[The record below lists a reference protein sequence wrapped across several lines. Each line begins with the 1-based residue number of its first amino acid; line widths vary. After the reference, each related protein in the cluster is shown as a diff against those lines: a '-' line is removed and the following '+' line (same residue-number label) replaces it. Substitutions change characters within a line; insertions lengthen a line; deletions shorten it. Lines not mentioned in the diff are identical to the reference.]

1 MRVRKGRISI
11 LKRLAVGVV
20 PIVAAFAL
28 VVSSGVGYAAG
39 QTVLYNN
46 IPDPQPANVP
56 SLGFEATST
65 SEFGSQLGFA
75 GAERTSPDVAVLMSS
90 WACETGSWTSGC
102 VTTPGATFTH
112 PVTLNVYNVGA
123 NNSVGSLVA
132 TQTETFTMPYRPSAD
147 GCGGSTTAWTGPG
160 SACYNGKAFPIT
172 FHLEGVTLP
181 DTAIVTVAYNTAHY
195 GAHPLG
201 VTGPYD
207 SLNVG
212 LADGPTVG
220 TALPTADDAYQNSS
234 WNGAYCD
241 GGAGGTGTLRFDPAC
256 WTGYLPAFKVTVG
269 QVAPEAPT
277 NKDQCK
283 KDGWKAFGDM
293 FKNQGACVS
302 YTNHL

>member
-11 LKRLAVGVV
+11 VRRLAAGVV

-28 VVSSGVGYAAG
+28 VVGSGVGYAAG

-46 IPDPQPANVP
+46 IPDPQPANVV
-56 SLGFEATST
+56 SVGFEATST
-65 SEFGSQLGFA
+65 SEFGGQLGFA
-75 GAERTSPDVAVLMSS
+75 GAERTSPDVTVLMSS

-123 NNSVGSLVA
+123 NNTVGSLVA
-132 TQTETFTMPYRPSAD
+132 TQTDTFTMPYRPSSDCPTSTQKWLASD
-147 GCGGSTTAWTGPG
+147 GN
-160 SACYNGKAFPIT
+160 CYTGKAFPIT

-181 DTAIVTVAYNTAHY
+181 DAAIVTVAYNTAHY

-220 TALPTADDAYQNSS
+220 TALPTADDAYLNSTWS
-234 WNGAYCD
+234 GAYCD
-241 GGAGGTGTLRFDPAC
+241 STGSTGTLRLDAGC

-269 QVAPEAPT
+269 QVAPETPT

-283 KDGWKAFGDM
+283 KDGWRAFGDM
-293 FKNQGACVS
+293 FKNQGQCVS